1 MVRTA
6 VRKKVQLEEGHIM
19 KKICGI
25 LAVLSFLYVLGTV
38 GGMEQDT
45 MNLSAG
51 TLRVCLGLGCFW
63 MFCELSGAVGSAPPP
78 RKRKSR

>member
-1 MVRTA
+1 
-6 VRKKVQLEEGHIM
+6 M

-25 LAVLSFLYVLGTV
+25 LAVLSFLCVLGTV

-51 TLRVCLGLGCFW
+51 ILRVCLGLGCFW
-63 MFCELSGAVGSAPPP
+63 MFCELSGAVGPVPS

>member
-1 MVRTA
+1 
-6 VRKKVQLEEGHIM
+6 M

-45 MNLSAG
+45 MSLGAG
-51 TLRVCLGLGCFW
+51 ILRVCLGLGCFW
-63 MFCELSGAVGSAPPP
+63 MLCELSGAVGPVPS